1 VAISRDS
8 ASKYIILAQHPTTI
22 QVVEYVA
29 TPSEKLDGALIQL
42 FPFWSVMASAGTR
55 LRKTFQYPSESE
67 SSDVSRDELD
77 EEGKAF
83 SSY

>member
-1 VAISRDS
+1 
-8 ASKYIILAQHPTTI
+8 
-22 QVVEYVA
+22 
-29 TPSEKLDGALIQL
+29 
-42 FPFWSVMASAGTR
+42 MASAGTR
-55 LRKTFQYPSESE
+55 LRKTFQYLSESE